1 MSDKTKTATADIS
14 ELIANVSASLNELVV
29 SINQMTD
36 VIEKEKT
43 QTEYTKVAFNN
54 INNNT
59 LSVQNHIEGLL
70 QNISLLNDANRYIV
84 SSVETISAASE
95 EVMALTN
102 QALEIETNNA
112 DSISKVARTVAE
124 LTDIS

>member
-1 MSDKTKTATADIS
+1 M
-14 ELIANVSASLNELVV
+14 
-29 SINQMTD
+29 
-36 VIEKEKT
+36 
-43 QTEYTKVAFNN
+43 
-54 INNNT
+54 
-59 LSVQNHIEGLL
+59 
-70 QNISLLNDANRYIV
+70 QNISLINDANRHIV

-112 DSISKVARTVAE
+112 DSISEVARTVAE